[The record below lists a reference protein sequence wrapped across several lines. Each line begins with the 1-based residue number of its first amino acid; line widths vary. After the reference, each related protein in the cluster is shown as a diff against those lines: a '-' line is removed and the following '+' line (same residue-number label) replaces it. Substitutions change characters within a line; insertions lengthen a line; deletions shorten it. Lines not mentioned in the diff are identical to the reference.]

1 MADYPVLDG
10 SGGTVVEFATD
21 PAFVAS
27 PYDNSDDYPV
37 LDANGDVIV
46 QGGSYSPLDEGNVA
60 AWFDFYD
67 DSTVAVVGTAM
78 ESVTSKSSAG
88 QVYSQTTASNQ
99 PTYSAN
105 AVGDKSAMLTGYNE
119 FLLGPEISG
128 AFFIVVYRHDGTTYA
143 QPLLGDQNDIPDF
156 RGGTNPKLF
165 LDTADTEPIRDG
177 DAWLNGTSVAD
188 PILIDR
194 PTSLSMLAFEPTVTH
209 SFDSLSRDRE
219 VPARAVQGLYCQVF
233 VMSVAPDAAARERL
247 FNFFMAQSGIS

>member
-1 MADYPVLDG
+1 MRVSKG
-10 SGGTVVEFATD
+10 SRKQYVGRG
-21 PAFVAS
+21 
-27 PYDNSDDYPV
+27 YHI
-37 LDANGDVIV
+37 ANRKGRSS
-46 QGGSYSPLDEGNVA
+46 GSYSPLDEGNVA

-119 FLLGPEISG
+119 FLFGPEISG
-128 AFFIVVYRHDGTTYA
+128 AFFIVVYRHDSTLSA
-143 QPLLGDQNDIPDF
+143 EPLLGDQNDFPDF
-156 RGGTNPKLF
+156 RGGTSPKLF
-165 LDTADTEPIRDG
+165 LDTTSTEPIRDG

-194 PTSLSMLAFEPTVTH
+194 PTSLSMLAFEPAVTR
-209 SFDSLSRDRE
+209 SFDNLSKDR
-219 VPARAVQGLYCQVF
+219 VNASRAVEGLYCQVF

-247 FNFFMAQSGIS
+247 FNFFMAQSGLS